1 MLKII
6 ETLLKKYLSLQPEK
20 RQMSGSTSRSG
31 NDTLTVETGVRIP
44 YPIPG
49 RIAKRRFFFFVVM
62 RLKIVNNYIKL
73 FIIESMSISIM
84 QRKWLLGH
92 SLKPNLLQGRH
103 LTSLHSTI

>member
-49 RIAKRRFFFFVVM
+49 RIA
-62 RLKIVNNYIKL
+62 
-73 FIIESMSISIM
+73 
-84 QRKWLLGH
+84 
-92 SLKPNLLQGRH
+92 
-103 LTSLHSTI
+103 

>member
-49 RIAKRRFFFFVVM
+49 RIAKRRFFFYGDIDINSWQ
-62 RLKIVNNYIKL
+62 LYQ
-73 FIIESMSISIM
+73 IIYY
-84 QRKWLLGH
+84 
-92 SLKPNLLQGRH
+92 
-103 LTSLHSTI
+103 